1 MKQPYSFFLL
11 ALSCGAFIGAQ
22 AQVVTLR
29 DASDALVNG
38 TVIAVNEPLSGDP
51 GQTPGVGLSA
61 ENTSGSDRTINV
73 KRYEVSVPG
82 GTGNYFCWDVCYDV
96 VLAGLRPVWTALDPI
111 YMADGQT
118 VNGFHG
124 YYKPNGVVGEATFRY
139 VWYDVA
145 NPSDSTWVDLLFN
158 IGAEG
163 SGIAEVADVLTF
175 KIFPN
180 PSTGGDIT
188 IEHDLAGAIA
198 GTQLELYNVL
208 GERKLVRPFSA
219 ARGKVTLSE
228 GDLNS
233 GVWFAVLKRNGKT
246 LATKRVV
253 VVR

>member
-1 MKQPYSFFLL
+1 MKNPYSYLL
-11 ALSCGAFIGAQ
+11 LTLACGTFMGAQ
-22 AQVVTLR
+22 GQVVTLR
-29 DASDALVNG
+29 DSSQAVVNG
-38 TVIAVNEPLSGDP
+38 TVITVTEPLSGDP
-51 GQTPGVGLSA
+51 AQTPGVGLEA
-61 ENTSGSDRTINV
+61 ENTSGSTRIINV
-73 KRYEVSVPG
+73 RRYELSVPG
-82 GTGNYFCWDVCYDV
+82 GTANYFCWDVCYGEV
-96 VLAGLRPVWTALDPI
+96 PAGLRPVWTALDAI
-111 YMADGQT
+111 QMADGQT

-124 YYKPNGVVGEATFRY
+124 YYKPNGTVGEATFRY
-139 VWYDVA
+139 VWYDL
-145 NPSDSTWVDLLFN
+145 NSPNDSTWVDLVFN
-158 IGAEG
+158 MGAEG

-208 GERKLVRPFSA
+208 GERKLVRPISA

-253 VVR
+253 MVR